1 MNQQGV
7 KKNSNVSGK
16 RQRTGLRVTLVLV
29 GVLILGLV
37 VGTIGYLT
45 ASPALNDSTK
55 APGLVQI
62 VDVSR
67 GGSAPKIVPFESGPF
82 LENKELRVFR
92 GQDNFSDELIAVN
105 KDDNGG
111 TARWRAKVVD
121 GSDCELNDSS
131 VSCSGQSVDL
141 ETGELSGEPDSSS
154 SANYPYD
161 SMTPPFLNELD
172 ESGIELHVD
181 GFEVYATKDYDVLWK
196 KNISE
201 DDLKLNGFLTTN
213 PSVIVSNGTYIL
225 GSEDGLTSNKL
236 SDDSQLWQIN
246 VPEGSSLTSWVT
258 DGQRIFIVDSKGN
271 LSEFDLAKTDSNNEK
286 VKEEAKARAEAEKG
300 KQLSL
305 EKVTQHELVLP
316 EGCID
321 FQKSMDSSISDR
333 GTFKD
338 GVMEGNSGVEI
349 KHSVPVDVEGESHLA
364 IQFECTTETGST
376 FVAVYGAD
384 GSKLSDIGIS
394 NFTAAPPV
402 ARFDLKMM
410 EPADGGIR
418 MRWGSVR
425 TNGDGPLPDTMY
437 LLEAS
442 AEAES
447 VLSWNGEA
455 FVQDVDNTTVYLPNG
470 ESIKLP
476 TTSEAHEL
484 LEQISV
490 GNLDDERFSGKLSQ
504 SMEEGTDKGEGAPRV
519 MPIKHDPRFKKSLY
533 VYGCG
538 LKLADGI
545 GISNA
550 KIDTRDYFS
559 YGGFP
564 SSSSKKTNASSED
577 YWVACAYGTDEKPRD
592 VGYGYLLFDGEKLPA
607 LYAVGLV

>member
-1 MNQQGV
+1 ME
-7 KKNSNVSGK
+7 SFEFSG
-16 RQRTGLRVTLVLV
+16 
-29 GVLILGLV
+29 
-37 VGTIGYLT
+37 
-45 ASPALNDSTK
+45 
-55 APGLVQI
+55 
-62 VDVSR
+62 
-67 GGSAPKIVPFESGPF
+67 
-82 LENKELRVFR
+82 
-92 GQDNFSDELIAVN
+92 GQDYFSDELIAVN

-111 TARWRAKVVD
+111 IARWRTKVVD

-484 LEQISV
+484 LEQISA

-592 VGYGYLLFDGEKLPA
+592 VGYGYLLFDGEKLPD